1 MIMMMKKQII
11 GTMCLAALMSSCHIY
26 KSYDRPETIDASGIY
41 RDPASAADTLA
52 ADTLAADTANMG
64 NLPWKEIFRDAKL
77 QALIEEGLSKNVD
90 IQAAALRVQEAKVML
105 TAAKL
110 SYLPSINLAPQG
122 TATSMGGGNYVKAY
136 QLPVS
141 ASWEI
146 DLFGKILNTKR
157 GQKVAYEQSKY
168 AEQAVRSQII
178 CGIANVYYSL
188 LMLDRQVEITTETA
202 AIYKEN
208 VRAMEAMKIA
218 GMTTEAAV
226 AQMRAASHQVEASL
240 LDLKRQVRETENSL
254 AVLLART
261 PQTVERGT
269 LAEQVMPE
277 ELAAGVPMQLLEN
290 RPDVKMAEMTLAAA
304 YYTTNSAR
312 AAFYPGLNITGLAG
326 WTNGSGVTVVNP
338 GEFMLQALASLAQ
351 PIFNNGKLIANL
363 KVSKAE
369 EKIAQMNYQQ
379 TILEAGKEVSDALFL
394 FDTQTKKLAEDRG
407 QVEQLDKAV
416 TYTNALFQ
424 SGEATYLEV
433 LTSQQNLLSAQL
445 SEVADNFQRIQAV
458 INLYSALGGGRE

>member
-1 MIMMMKKQII
+1 MKKQII
-11 GTMCLAALMSSCHIY
+11 GMMCLTALMSSCHIY
-26 KSYDRPETIDASGIY
+26 KSYDRPESIDTSGIY
-41 RDPASAADTLA
+41 RDPASATDTLA
-52 ADTLAADTANMG
+52 ADTTNMG
-64 NLPWKEIFRDAKL
+64 NLPWKEIFRDSKL
-77 QALIEEGLSKNVD
+77 QALIEEGLANNVD
-90 IQAAALRVQEAKVML
+90 MQAAALRVQEAKVML

-110 SYLPSINLAPQG
+110 SYLPSINFTPQG
-122 TATSMGGGNYVKAY
+122 TLSSFDKSKPSQTY

-146 DLFGKILNTKR
+146 DLFGKILNAKR

-168 AEQAVRSQII
+168 SEQAVRSQII
-178 CGIANVYYSL
+178 CGIANTYYSL

-208 VRAMEAMKIA
+208 VRVMEAMKIA

-240 LDLKRQVRETENSL
+240 MDLKRQVRETENSL

-261 PQTVERGT
+261 PQTIDRNT
-269 LAEQVMPE
+269 LDEQVMPE

-312 AAFYPGLNITGLAG
+312 AAFYPGLNITGTAG
-326 WTNGSGVTVVNP
+326 WTNSAGMAVLNP
-338 GEFMLQALASLAQ
+338 GKLILNAVASLAQ

-379 TILEAGKEVSDALFL
+379 TILEAGKEVSDALYL
-394 FDTQTKKLAEDRG
+394 FDTQNKKLIEDRG

-416 TYTNALFQ
+416 TYTKALFQ
-424 SGEATYLEV
+424 SGDATYLEI
-433 LTSQQNLLSAQL
+433 LTAQQNLLSAQL
-445 SEVADNFQRIQAV
+445 SEVSDNFQRMQAV

>member
-1 MIMMMKKQII
+1 MKKQII
-11 GTMCLAALMSSCHIY
+11 GMMCLTAMMSSCHIY
-26 KSYDRPETIDASGIY
+26 KAYDRPETIDASGIY
-41 RDPASAADTLA
+41 RDPASATDTLA
-52 ADTLAADTANMG
+52 SDTANMG
-64 NLPWKEIFRDAKL
+64 NLPWKEVFRDAKL
-77 QALIEEGLSKNVD
+77 QALIEEGLANNVD
-90 IQAAALRVQEAKVML
+90 MQAAALRVQEAKVML

-110 SYLPSINLAPQG
+110 SYLPTINFTPQG
-122 TATSMGGGNYVKAY
+122 TLSSFDKSKPTQTY

-146 DLFGKILNTKR
+146 DLFGKILNAKR

-168 AEQAVRSQII
+168 SEQAVRSQII
-178 CGIANVYYSL
+178 CGIANTYYSL

-208 VRAMEAMKIA
+208 VRVMEAMKIA

-240 LDLKRQVRETENSL
+240 MDLKRQVRETENSL

-261 PQTVERGT
+261 PQTIDRST
-269 LAEQVMPE
+269 LDAQVMPE
-277 ELAAGVPMQLLEN
+277 ELTAGVPMQLLEN
-290 RPDVKMAEMTLAAA
+290 RPDVKMAEMTLASA

-312 AAFYPGLNITGLAG
+312 AAFYPGLNITGTAG
-326 WTNGSGVTVVNP
+326 WTNSAGMAVLNP
-338 GEFMLQALASLAQ
+338 GKLILNAVASLAQ

-379 TILEAGKEVSDALFL
+379 TILDAGKEVSDALFL
-394 FDTQTKKLAEDRG
+394 YDTQNKKLVEDRG

-416 TYTNALFQ
+416 TYTKALFQ
-424 SGEATYLEV
+424 SGDATYLEI
-433 LTSQQNLLSAQL
+433 LTAQQNLLSAQL
-445 SEVADNFQRIQAV
+445 SEVSDNFQRMQAV

>member
-1 MIMMMKKQII
+1 MMMKKQII

-41 RDPASAADTLA
+41 RDPASAV
-52 ADTLAADTANMG
+52 DTLAADTANMG

-122 TATSMGGGNYVKAY
+122 TATSMGGSNYVKAY

-202 AIYKEN
+202 TIYKEN